1 MSKII
6 RWNTPFT
13 DKQYPAVEFLTTIEQ
28 GKHNALQI
36 LVAPFGIDK
45 YPKYLIHFGQVLA
58 FTCMEEANAPQ
69 MIFDEELEKYIEPD
83 LCAYKYIGSPW
94 LKSYEIQINFT
105 PTDELGLGYFSH
117 YMIFGGDNN
126 VEVITS
132 FEPSIE
138 IIKQKRLFKVER
150 EL

>member
-28 GKHNALQI
+28 GIHNALQI
-36 LVAPFGIDK
+36 LVAPFGVDK
-45 YPKYLIHFGQVLA
+45 YPKYLIHFGTVLA

-69 MIFDEELEKYIEPD
+69 MIFDEELEKDIEPRLSAYQYIE
-83 LCAYKYIGSPW
+83 SPW
-94 LKSYEIQINFT
+94 LKSYESQILFT
-105 PTDELGLGYFSH
+105 PTEELGLGYFSH

-126 VEVITS
+126 IEVITS
-132 FEPSIE
+132 FKPSIE
-138 IIKQKRLFKVER
+138 IVEQKRLFKVER